1 MDLSGQY
8 IIPAPRQLV
17 WDALNDTEILK
28 QCIPGCETVTRTS
41 DTSFEAKV
49 TAKVGPVRAKFS
61 GEVNLT
67 DINPPNSYK
76 ISGEG
81 TGGAAGFAKG
91 GATVKLIDTD
101 EGTKLEY
108 VVDATVGGKL
118 AQIGSRL
125 IDSTSKKMANA
136 FFENFVEIVKNKQ
149 SEGAQEG
156 GAANIEIIVQEDAA
170 LAKASDLPDRERGIS
185 PFVWVTGVI
194 ILLLGIVFITQG

>member
-118 AQIGSRL
+118 AQIGSRV